1 MITYTGHP
9 FVDTG
14 FAVITAFVRKRCFAD
29 LTDDD
34 FRQIADYIEANYVR
48 QPLRSFFDRGVYQ

>member
-14 FAVITAFVRKRCFAD
+14 FAVITAFVRKRRFAD

-34 FRQIADYIEANYVR
+34 FQQIADYIKRIMCGSPCAA
-48 QPLRSFFDRGVYQ
+48 F